1 MDSATAVTTGPESWR
16 HLSAMIY
23 YSGIAAQAVV
33 IVITYHFMGP
43 HRAHGRNALEALE
56 LARAIVELT
65 TQVMAS
71 DIHLLDISAL
81 TVIADHFVIVTGD
94 SERQLQAIADHTVEQ
109 LRDEHGIRPLA
120 VEGVP
125 ASGWLLVDYGSVIL
139 HIFTPQQ
146 RAYYRLEELWSSG
159 RTIVRLV

>member
-1 MDSATAVTTGPESWR
+1 
-16 HLSAMIY
+16 MIY
-23 YSGIAAQAVV
+23 YSGIASHAVV
-33 IVITYHFMGP
+33 ISIANHIT
-43 HRAHGRNALEALE
+43 GRYTAPGRSALEALD

-71 DIHLLDISAL
+71 DVHLLDISAL
-81 TVIADHFVIVTGD
+81 TVIADHFVIVTGESD
-94 SERQLQAIADHTVEQ
+94 RQLQAIADHTVEQ
-109 LRDEHGIRPLA
+109 LQDERDIRPLA